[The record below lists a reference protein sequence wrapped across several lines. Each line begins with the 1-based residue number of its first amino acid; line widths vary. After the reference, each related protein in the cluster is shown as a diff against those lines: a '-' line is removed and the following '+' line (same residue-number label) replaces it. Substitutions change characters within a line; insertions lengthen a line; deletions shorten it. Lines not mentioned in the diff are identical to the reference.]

1 MLSMYRPAYIKVP
14 YSAGAAAAY
23 ERKGKWIV
31 YSRDVRCK
39 LEPNYADPAARFLP
53 ATSLKWR

>member
-1 MLSMYRPAYIKVP
+1 MYRPAYIKVP